1 MPRLAR
7 LAALAAGAA
16 ALLPTL
22 AAAQFPAPPVGTT
35 RPEARDAAA
44 PRAAT
49 ARSRAA
55 QDTMTSSFDVSGVH
69 VILRRNT
76 ANDVV
81 AANLYLLGG
90 TRRVTDST
98 AGIEPMMLWVSEF
111 GTRHYSRDA
120 LRRKTAELGSTI
132 VVEPRPDWTL
142 FGFRGVRAAFDSTWM
157 IFADRLMYP
166 TLDSASTEL
175 IRAQVL
181 SAVRQ
186 RRDSPDDLVEYLADS
201 LAFDGHSYGLEPA
214 GTERSVGRFTPADLR
229 HYRDTQLET
238 SRMLLV
244 VVGNV
249 DSARVARLV
258 SRTIGTLPRGDYRWT
273 PPADPGARKGDAV
286 LVERQLPTN
295 YILGYYTGPAA
306 TSPDYQALRV
316 ASAVL
321 GGRLFTEVRSRRNLT
336 YAVEAPFVER
346 DIASGGL
353 YVTTVAPDTVLSL
366 MRTEIHNLQTGLVDP
381 ENLRVIVAQFITEYF
396 LNTETNAEQA
406 NFLARAQLYRG
417 DWHTADAFA
426 DELRQITPEDV
437 RRAARRYMH
446 DVRFAY
452 VGDTSKVDRSR
463 LSTF

>member
-1 MPRLAR
+1 MRRHRVLRLPVALG
-7 LAALAAGAA
+7 LALMAAV
-16 ALLPTL
+16 P
-22 AAAQFPAPPVGTT
+22 AAAQFPSAPVG
-35 RPEARDAAA
+35 ARRAGGSDAATPRA
-44 PRAAT
+44 PR
-49 ARSRAA
+49 RIA
-55 QDTMTSSFDVSGVH
+55 QDTMTTSFEVSGVR

-90 TRRVTDST
+90 TRQVTDST
-98 AGIEPMMLWVSEF
+98 AGIEPMMLWVSEQ
-111 GTRHYSRDA
+111 GTRHYSREA
-120 LRRKTAELGSTI
+120 LRRRTAELGSSI
-132 VVEPRPDWTL
+132 VVEPRPDWTM

-157 IFADRLMYP
+157 ILADRLMYA

-201 LAFDGHSYGLEPA
+201 LAFSGHPYGLEPA
-214 GTERSVGRFTPADLR
+214 GTERSIGRLTAAELR
-229 HYRDTQLET
+229 RYRDTQLET

-249 DSARVARLV
+249 DSADVAGLV
-258 SRTIGTLPRGDYRWT
+258 TRTIGTLPRGSYRWT
-273 PPADPGARKGDAV
+273 PPPDPGARGGDAV
-286 LVERQLPTN
+286 LVPRPLPTN

-306 TSPDYQALRV
+306 TSPDYQALRI

-336 YAVEAPFVER
+336 YAIEAPFVER

-353 YVTTVAPDTVLSL
+353 YVTTVSPDTVLSL
-366 MRTEIHNLQTGLVDP
+366 MRGEIRALQTGLVDS

-396 LNTETNAEQA
+396 LNNETNAEQA

-417 DWHTADAFA
+417 DWRLADDFA
-426 DELRQITPEDV
+426 DELRRVTPEDV
-437 RRAARRYMH
+437 RRAAQRYMH

-452 VGDTSKVDRSR
+452 VGDTSKVERTR
-463 LSTF
+463 LSNF

>member
-1 MPRLAR
+1 MRRRAR
-7 LAALAAGAA
+7 VAALAA
-16 ALLPTL
+16 ALALSPAL
-22 AAAQFPAPPVGTT
+22 AAAQFPAAPVGAS
-35 RPEARDAAA
+35 RQDARDAAA
-44 PRAAT
+44 PRASS
-49 ARSRAA
+49 ARSRAV

-90 TRRVTDST
+90 TRQVADST
-98 AGIEPMMLWVSEF
+98 AGIEPMMLWVSEL
-111 GTRHYSRDA
+111 GTRHYSREA
-120 LRRKTAELGSTI
+120 LRRRTAELGSTI
-132 VVEPRPDWTL
+132 VVEPRPDWTM

-186 RRDSPDDLVEYLADS
+186 RGDSPDDLVEYLADS

-214 GTERSVGRFTPADLR
+214 GTERSISRLTPAELQ

-249 DSARVARLV
+249 DSARVATLV
-258 SRTIGTLPRGDYRWT
+258 SRTIGRLPRGDYRWT
-273 PPADPGARKGDAV
+273 PPASPGARQGDAV

-295 YILGYYTGPAA
+295 YILGYYTGPEA

-336 YAVEAPFVER
+336 YAIEAPFVER
-346 DIASGGL
+346 DISSGGL

-366 MRTEIHNLQTGLVDP
+366 MRAEIHDLQTGLVDS

-417 DWHTADAFA
+417 DWHAADAFA
-426 DELRQITPEDV
+426 DELRRVTPEDV
-437 RRAARRYMH
+437 RRAAQKYMH

-452 VGDTSKVDRSR
+452 VGDTTKVDREH
-463 LSTF
+463 LTAF

>member
-1 MPRLAR
+1 M
-7 LAALAAGAA
+7 
-16 ALLPTL
+16 
-22 AAAQFPAPPVGTT
+22 
-35 RPEARDAAA
+35 
-44 PRAAT
+44 
-49 ARSRAA
+49 
-55 QDTMTSSFDVSGVH
+55 
-69 VILRRNT
+69 
-76 ANDVV
+76 
-81 AANLYLLGG
+81 
-90 TRRVTDST
+90 
-98 AGIEPMMLWVSEF
+98 
-111 GTRHYSRDA
+111 
-120 LRRKTAELGSTI
+120 
-132 VVEPRPDWTL
+132 

-157 IFADRLMYP
+157 LFADRLMYP

-201 LAFDGHSYGLEPA
+201 LAFLGHSYGLEPA
-214 GTERSVGRFTPADLR
+214 GTERSIARLTPADLQ

-258 SRTIGTLPRGDYRWT
+258 ARTIGTLPRGDYQWT
-273 PPADPGARKGDAV
+273 PPASPAARQGDAV
-286 LVERQLPTN
+286 LVERPLPTN

-306 TSPDYQALRV
+306 TSPDYQALRI

-336 YAVEAPFVER
+336 YAIEAPFVER
-346 DIASGGL
+346 DISSGGL

-366 MRTEIHNLQTGLVDP
+366 MRTEIHDLQTGLVDA

-417 DWHTADAFA
+417 DWHAADAFA
-426 DELRQITPEDV
+426 DELRRVTPEDV
-437 RRAARRYMH
+437 RRAAQRYMH

-452 VGDTSKVDRSR
+452 VGDTTKVDRTR